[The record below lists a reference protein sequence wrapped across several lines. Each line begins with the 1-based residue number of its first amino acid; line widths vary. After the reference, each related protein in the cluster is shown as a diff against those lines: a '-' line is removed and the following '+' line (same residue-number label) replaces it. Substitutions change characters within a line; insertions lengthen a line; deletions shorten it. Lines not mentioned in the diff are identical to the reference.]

1 MELKERL
8 YSVFEILQ
16 HDHVKKIEYE
26 GPFLCIYTD
35 DISLLTGESGVIPK
49 LAKAL
54 KKKVI
59 IRPAPEIRLDKEKAK
74 EMIKKIVPENAKV
87 DINEV
92 YFDDRKGEV
101 HIYTHEPALIKGRGD
116 STVWELINTIKW
128 RVVIHRKPA
137 IDSSIIK
144 TVDLLERSNAEIRN
158 EFLDLVGMRINR
170 EKIKD
175 VEMIRIT
182 SLGAA
187 NEVGRSSFLIST
199 DEGDILLDAGLKPGS
214 RSVRDEFPMLQ
225 LIDDID
231 RIECIILTHA
241 HFDHCA
247 ALPYLFKYGYRG
259 PVYMTEPTKYLM
271 TLIISDYLN
280 IRQKSGLTL
289 PYSFSDLTTLLAHTI
304 TLEYG
309 EVADIAPDVKLTLY
323 NAGHILGSAIA
334 HLHFGEG
341 YFNLVYTGDFKFD
354 IKEKNRLLDPAFFN
368 FKRNDT
374 VIMEGTYGGNE
385 DIMPSRTEAINSLIE
400 MIKGTLE
407 RNGKVLMPMLAVG
420 RAQEILLILYDAFE
434 NGQLPRIPVFV
445 EGMIHETSAIHT
457 KFVDELSI
465 EVRRKLQ
472 EGNPFTSRYFELIKD
487 TSVRE
492 EILEAGPCIIIATSG
507 MLTGGPVM
515 EYFRLLAEDER
526 NSIIFTSY
534 QAQGT
539 LGRRVKDGEKEVLVP
554 TERGEVTVKVNMRV
568 YSAEGFSGHS
578 DRIQLLEY
586 IRKLPNR
593 PRNIF
598 LVHGE
603 PSKLSALQQAI
614 RSELRIPT
622 YIPDIGETIRLR

>member
-8 YSVFEILQ
+8 YSVFEILP

-59 IRPAPEIRLDKEKAK
+59 IRPTPEIRLDKEKAK

-101 HIYTHEPALIKGRGD
+101 HIYTQEPALIKGRGD

-144 TVDLLERSNAEIRN
+144 TVDLLDRSNAEIRN

-586 IRKLPNR
+586 IRRLPNR

>member
-8 YSVFEILQ
+8 YSVFEILP
-16 HDHVKKIEYE
+16 HDRVKKIEYE

-35 DISLLTGESGVIPK
+35 DISLLTGESGLIPK
-49 LAKAL
+49 VAKAL

-59 IRPAPEIRLDKEKAK
+59 IRPTPEIRLEKEKAK
-74 EMIKKIVPENAKV
+74 EMIKKIIPENAKV

-92 YFDDRKGEV
+92 YFDERKGEV
-101 HIYTHEPALIKGRGD
+101 HIYANEPALIKGRGD
-116 STVWELINTIKW
+116 STIWELINAIKW

-144 TVDLLERSNAEIRN
+144 TVDLLDRNNEEIRN
-158 EFLDLVGMRINR
+158 ELLNLVGMRINR

-182 SLGAA
+182 PLGAA
-187 NEVGRSSFLIST
+187 NEVGRSAFLVST

-214 RSVRDEFPMLQ
+214 RSMRDEFPMLQ

-231 RIECIILTHA
+231 RIECVILTHA

-271 TLIISDYLN
+271 ALIISDYLN

-309 EVADIAPDVKLTLY
+309 EVADIAPDTKLTLY
-323 NAGHILGSAIA
+323 NAGHILGSAVV

-354 IKEKNRLLDPAFFN
+354 IRERNRLLDPAFYS
-368 FKRNDT
+368 FKRNDII
-374 VIMEGTYGGNE
+374 VMEGTYGGNE

-407 RNGKVLMPMLAVG
+407 KNGKILMPMLAVG

-434 NGQLPRIPVFV
+434 NGQLPRIPVFI

-457 KFVDELSI
+457 KFVESLSN

-554 TERGEVTVKVNMRV
+554 TEKGEVPVKVNMRV

-578 DRIQLLEY
+578 DRNQLIEY
-586 IRKLPNR
+586 IRRLPNR

-614 RSELRIPT
+614 RNELHIPT

>member
-8 YSVFEILQ
+8 YSVFEILP

-59 IRPAPEIRLDKEKAK
+59 IRPTPEIRLDKEKAK

-101 HIYTHEPALIKGRGD
+101 HIYTQEPALIKGRGD

-144 TVDLLERSNAEIRN
+144 TVDLLDRSNAEIRN